1 LPTEKKLTRIEE
13 LSLIKRLKTAN
24 RQKYGKKVADVQIKK
39 KEQEE
44 EPQFSDFSDNEESK
58 GLSKKRLNRDKFR
71 AQSQDLQPITVH
83 QKSLRMKSQ
92 RI

>member
-1 LPTEKKLTRIEE
+1 MFLPLVPTLQSENKLTRIEE

-44 EPQFSDFSDNEESK
+44 EPQFSDMSDNEETK
-58 GLSKKRLNRDKFR
+58 GLSKKKLTRDKLR
-71 AQSQDLQPITVH
+71 ALS
-83 QKSLRMKSQ
+83 
-92 RI
+92 